1 MEQGKFIVL
10 EGIDGSG
17 TTTQRELLGNYLRG
31 LGREV
36 LVTFEPTEHETGRLI
51 RKRLREDE
59 DPREHGL
66 AYSMLF
72 VADRKYHLEH
82 DIIPALEK
90 GMDVVCDR
98 YKYSTLAYQWTQGV
112 ELEKLKDM
120 HEGCLLPDIVFLVD
134 VPVEAALERIGKRA
148 AEGGRDKEG
157 REVFERKRDFLEDLR
172 ANYLA
177 LSSELP
183 EEEGRRMY
191 IIDGNKPEG
200 EVLQEIIGYL
210 RRIMDLPGD

>member
-17 TTTQRELLGNYLRG
+17 TTTQRELLGNYLRSV
-31 LGREV
+31 GREV

-51 RKRLREDE
+51 RKRLGEDE
-59 DPREHGL
+59 NPRERGEDY
-66 AYSMLF
+66 AEMF
-72 VADRKYHLEH
+72 VADRKCHLEQ
-82 DIIPALEK
+82 DIIPALER

-112 ELEKLKDM
+112 DLGKLKEM
-120 HEGCLLPDIVFLVD
+120 NEICRVPDIVFLVD
-134 VPVEAALERIGKRA
+134 VPVEVALERIRKRA
-148 AEGGRDKEG
+148 AEGGRDEEG
-157 REVFERKRDFLEDLR
+157 REVFERKKDFLEDLR

-183 EEEGRRMY
+183 EEEGKRMY
-191 IIDGNKPEG
+191 VIDGNKPEG

-210 RRIMDLPGD
+210 RKVINLPGE